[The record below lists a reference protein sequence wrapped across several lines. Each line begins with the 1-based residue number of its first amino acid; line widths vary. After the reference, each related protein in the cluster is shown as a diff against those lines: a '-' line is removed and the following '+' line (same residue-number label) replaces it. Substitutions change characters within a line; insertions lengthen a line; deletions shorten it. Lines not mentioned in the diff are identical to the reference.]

1 MPAKNVWEELEAL
14 RRRVHNV
21 KPWEIENLAKK
32 AGWVWQN
39 TTGSHAT
46 YVKEGFPS
54 VLTIKLHRLGG
65 DLARSLLR
73 IIESSLYEEERASDG
88 DQEGD

>member
-1 MPAKNVWEELEAL
+1 MVRKDVWQELQAL
-14 RRRVHNV
+14 RRRIHNV

-54 VLTIKLHRLGG
+54 VLTIKLHGLSGG
-65 DLARSLLR
+65 LARSLLR
-73 IIESSLYEEERASDG
+73 IIEASLHEEGVNDDG
-88 DQEGD
+88 EEAG

>member
-1 MPAKNVWEELEAL
+1 MWQELEAL
-14 RRRVHNV
+14 RRRIHNV
-21 KPWEIENLAKK
+21 KPWEIERLAKK

-46 YVKEGFPS
+46 YVKNGFPP
-54 VLTIKLHRLGG
+54 VLTIKLHDLGG

-73 IIESSLYEEERASDG
+73 IIEASLYEEGVSHD
-88 DQEGD
+88 DQEAR